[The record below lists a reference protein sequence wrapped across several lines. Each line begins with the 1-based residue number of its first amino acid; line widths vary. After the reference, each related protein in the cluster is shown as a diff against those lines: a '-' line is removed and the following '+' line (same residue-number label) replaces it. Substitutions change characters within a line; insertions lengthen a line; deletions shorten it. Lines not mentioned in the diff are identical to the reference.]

1 MGLYGTGMLMT
12 FTEVAP
18 EDEDEYNEWYNREHI
33 AERVAT
39 EGSAVASAVLRAVSD
54 DDVRDLIADL
64 ARSHVIEPEW
74 GPAAGAWLGRI
85 VETGTVQDLA
95 DPDYMARLAVQSEWS
110 QKVMAGFTKF
120 DRLTADIT
128 IDQTHGVCGWLGVTR
143 LFPEEGMRDRLRES
157 LKTAVLPELGKR
169 LNMLGGCL
177 AENNIDVSNAGLVAQ
192 GKPVPP
198 GQTPEWV
205 VLLDGATEAAVRD
218 ANDGL
223 AEALEDAGIDAV
235 SLDRTIYGFLF
246 GNNR

>member
-1 MGLYGTGMLMT
+1 MGARAIMGLYGTGMLMT

-33 AERVAT
+33 DERVWMPGFHRARRYV
-39 EGSAVASAVLRAVSD
+39 AVDSDARVKYFASY
-54 DDVRDLIADL
+54 
-64 ARSHVIEPEW
+64 
-74 GPAAGAWLGRI
+74 
-85 VETGTVQDLA
+85 ETGTVRDLA
-95 DPDYMARLAVQSEWS
+95 DPDYMARLQVQSEWS

-120 DRLTADIT
+120 DRLTAEIT
-128 IDQTHGVCGWLGVTR
+128 IDQTHGFSGWLGVTR
-143 LFPEEGMRDRLRES
+143 FFPEESQRDGLRNL
-157 LKTAVLPELGKR
+157 LKEEVFPDLKGR

-177 AENNIDVSNAGLVAQ
+177 AENDIEVSNIGLSAQ

-198 GQTPEWV
+198 GQIPEWI

-223 AEALEDAGIDAV
+223 ADALEGAGLASA

>member
-33 AERVAT
+33 DERVWMPGFHRARRY
-39 EGSAVASAVLRAVSD
+39 VA
-54 DDVRDLIADL
+54 ADAD
-64 ARSHVIEPEW
+64 ARVKYFASY
-74 GPAAGAWLGRI
+74 
-85 VETGTVQDLA
+85 ETGTVQDLA

-143 LFPEEGMRDRLRES
+143 LFPEEGVRDRLRES

-223 AEALEDAGIDAV
+223 AEALEDAGIDGV